1 MNPVKW
7 LLPTA
12 QRVEQSERRRVKA
25 YFINPGVIPFPFYFG
40 MWGVEGI
47 KLSVG
52 R

>member
-25 YFINPGVIPFPFYFG
+25 YFINPGVIPVSFLFWY
-40 MWGVEGI
+40 
-47 KLSVG
+47 VG
-52 R
+52 GRRN